1 MSVVRKIA
9 VSIGVVALLMATP
22 VLAAKSKKAPK
33 QPLPRPAPVFSWTG
47 YYVGA
52 NAGGVCTNAVAN
64 RDTFGT
70 TFGPLDPNGFVDF
83 GHRIPLLGQFPRF
96 LGGACRSP
104 AATNLATTCNPQIG
118 FGVSKETYRG
128 RPSTLTTTVLSLR

>member
-33 QPLPRPAPVFSWTG
+33 QPLPRPVPVFSWTG

-96 LGGACRSP
+96 LGGACGF
-104 AATNLATTCNPQIG
+104 AGGGQFGYNLQSAN
-118 FGVSKETYRG
+118 
-128 RPSTLTTTVLSLR
+128 

>member
-22 VLAAKSKKAPK
+22 VLAAKSKKPPK

-64 RDTFGT
+64 RGPFGT

-83 GHRIPLLGQFPRF
+83 GHRIPLLGQFQRF
-96 LGGACRSP
+96 IGAACAFAHGS
-104 AATNLATTCNPQIG
+104 
-118 FGVSKETYRG
+118 E
-128 RPSTLTTTVLSLR
+128 